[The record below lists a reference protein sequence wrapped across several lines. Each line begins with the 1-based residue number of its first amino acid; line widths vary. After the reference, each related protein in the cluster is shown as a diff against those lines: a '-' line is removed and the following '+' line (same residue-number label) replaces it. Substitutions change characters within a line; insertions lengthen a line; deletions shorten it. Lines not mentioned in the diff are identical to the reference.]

1 MNTIPTYALYG
12 ESETGSESW
21 LHWETITSRSQLY
34 GFHIA
39 PHRHEQLFQVLYLA
53 SGVAEVAIDEE
64 SRTLTGASLVTVP
77 PLIVHS
83 YRFSPD
89 VEGVVLTLFARDV
102 RAVLADVS
110 EMVEDVM
117 RPRIVANLAAR
128 GVEGEIDH
136 AVRRLVV
143 EADREAP
150 GQIAALKARL
160 MLLLLA
166 IWRLDSAG
174 LGGKGDRA
182 EMLAR
187 DYQALVDA
195 HFRESRAVPFYA
207 GKLGITPTHLNR
219 VCRRVFGAS
228 ALAVIERRVV
238 LEAKRYLQ
246 FSALSIKEIGILLG
260 YSDPAYFSRFF
271 ARRAGTAP
279 TTFRGRVKPA
289 DDDRAREG
297 AQPPRSP

>member
-1 MNTIPTYALYG
+1 MDRADNQLDYPNMNTIPTYALYG
-12 ESETGSESW
+12 ELDTGSDGW

-39 PHRHEQLFQVLYLA
+39 PHRHEQFFQILYLA
-53 SGVAEVAIDEE
+53 SGVAEVSIDAE
-64 SRTLTGASLVTVP
+64 SRELAGPALVTVP

-102 RAVLADVS
+102 RAVLSDVP
-110 EMVEDVM
+110 EMVGDVM
-117 RPRIVANLAAR
+117 RPRVVANLAAR
-128 GVEGEIDH
+128 GVDGEIDH
-136 AVRRLVV
+136 AVRHLVV
-143 EADREAP
+143 EADRVAP

-174 LGGKGDRA
+174 FGGTGDRA
-182 EMLAR
+182 EILAR

-207 GKLGITPTHLNR
+207 RRLGITPTHLNR

-246 FSALSIKEIGILLG
+246 FSTLSIKEIGILLG
-260 YSDPAYFSRFF
+260 YPDPAYFSRFF
-271 ARRAGTAP
+271 AQRAGMAP
-279 TTFRGRVKPA
+279 TAFRGR
-289 DDDRAREG
+289 G
-297 AQPPRSP
+297 